1 MQARTT
7 QHTSVSNST
16 TTTPTA
22 LHLGVLQLKTL
33 QGRSQSTTTTAS
45 LGTNIIKAL
54 NKQSQQHSYDHLIT
68 TRTKRPAASAMLVHL
83 SQHHLSLIRK
93 YFLEY
98 CSAHLSIMVN
108 KFIMK
113 TYLHNLGLVM
123 TSLMTLVIGCFVSR
137 ALLLTNTLDSLTLFD
152 LKISF
157 GMSNQAFDLRIL
169 HLDQTRVFHEKREHE
184 SGNI

>member
-1 MQARTT
+1 MHARTT

-33 QGRSQSTTTTAS
+33 QGRSQSTTTINNTTAS

-54 NKQSQQHSYDHLIT
+54 NKQSQQHSYDHLIKA
-68 TRTKRPAASAMLVHL
+68 RAKRPAGSAMLVHL

-98 CSAHLSIMVN
+98 CPAHLSIMVN

-123 TSLMTLVIGCFVSR
+123 TSLMTLVIGCCLVSR
-137 ALLLTNTLDSLTLFD
+137 APLF
-152 LKISF
+152 I
-157 GMSNQAFDLRIL
+157 
-169 HLDQTRVFHEKREHE
+169 
-184 SGNI
+184 